1 MKTIILVILVLL
13 PSLAVAKVN
22 TVDGVFY
29 FKTEKSRTDFMSTFL
44 NKTKEEISIKSI
56 NKNSS
61 DKNRGVDFSTINYTS
76 NKNMTYFSI
85 MFPITLDGIS
95 EYEDLWK
102 KLNELLKTD
111 EVLSDSYIRK
121 YENPHDE
128 GKQIETIEEV
138 IK

>member
-61 DKNRGVDFSTINYTS
+61 DKNRGVDISTVNFIS
-76 NKNMTYFSI
+76 AKNMTSFSI
-85 MFPITLDGIS
+85 IFPITADGITK
-95 EYEDLWK
+95 YDALWK
-102 KLNELLKTD
+102 TLNDTLKTD
-111 EVLSDSYIRK
+111 DVLKESYIRK